1 MRYLTIIALIM
12 ACAFTAQ
19 AQSDLQFDEVIFIE
33 LSPTQDSSFTVPA
46 GKVWKIEQGG
56 SAHPSS
62 SYYIYLRNASGVN
75 IGLIEYNQDGIEDTP
90 TWLPSGFTGSF
101 YNNNN
106 YHGFVSILQF
116 HKGQ

>member
-19 AQSDLQFDEVIFIE
+19 AQSDLRFDEVIFME
-33 LSPTQDSSFTVPA
+33 LSPLQDSVFTVPA
-46 GKVWKIEQGG
+46 GKVWKIEQAGG
-56 SAHPSS
+56 AHYSS
-62 SYYIYLRNASGVN
+62 SYVIYLRNASGVN
-75 IGLIEYNQDGIEDTP
+75 IGLMEYNQDGVEDMP
-90 TWLPSGFTGSF
+90 TWLPSGYTGSF

-106 YHGFVSILQF
+106 YWGFVSILQF

>member
-1 MRYLTIIALIM
+1 MKYLTIIAILL
-12 ACAFTAQ
+12 ACTFGAQ
-19 AQSDLQFDEVIFIE
+19 AQNDLRFDEVVFMD
-33 LSPTQDSSFTVPA
+33 LVPLQDSSFTVPA

-62 SYYIYLRNASGVN
+62 SYNIYLRNASGVN

-90 TWLPSGFTGSF
+90 TWLPSGYTGSF
-101 YNNNN
+101 YNNSN
-106 YHGFVSILQF
+106 YNGFVSILQF